1 MRRFRSLFVKCLAA
15 AVVACSAAT
24 PQPTVTP
31 TASAAAGEST
41 LRVLVT
47 SSVGGKPVSGARVCA
62 ATALGADI
70 CANAAADGAVSVHAA
85 PGTYFVRVSGP
96 PEQRWDVASRVAD
109 LRQGDGSLW
118 VELTPLHRISGRIRD
133 ESGANVAGAEA
144 CARPASDDPDVC
156 ARTAADGTYTI
167 DARAGIYRVQVS
179 GPPGGRLVGQWARGR
194 VFLEEADVLDART
207 NDVPNVDVT
216 LVRGFV
222 LSGIV
227 TFQGKVV
234 EDAQVCIRTLA
245 APLPWDCERTDKNG
259 RYAALRE
266 PGTYYVWTVPPGNIR
281 AVPQWYAGA
290 LTGVD
295 SSELRLSADRTVD
308 VDLTTGPQVSGF
320 VRTPSGDAVTG
331 ALVCID
337 TAFTTGRICRESD
350 GNGRYVITTR
360 PETYIISVYPP
371 AGSGLIAGYWN
382 GKRTW
387 NTADEVAVNGDV
399 TLDLT
404 LPQGVPV
411 SGTVKDAR
419 GIPVAGATINFLD
432 GELYAAAS
440 TDTDAAGRFNVAVR
454 PGRFTVEV
462 FPTFVGG
469 YIERVMTVDI
479 QGSQQLEVTLDDANT
494 TPP

>member
-1 MRRFRSLFVKCLAA
+1 MRPFPSFLVMCL
-15 AVVACSAAT
+15 VVAVAACTPSTAPQTAT
-24 PQPTVTP
+24 PT
-31 TASAAAGEST
+31 AAAGEST

-47 SSVGGKPVSGARVCA
+47 SSSGGQPVGGARVCA
-62 ATALGADI
+62 ARATGADI
-70 CANAAADGAVSVHAA
+70 CGSAAGDGTAVLHAA

-96 PEQRWDVASRVAD
+96 PEQRWEDATRVAD
-109 LRQGDGSLW
+109 LRQGDASLW
-118 VELTPLHRISGRIRD
+118 VELAPLHRISGRIRD
-133 ESGANVAGAEA
+133 EAGASVAGAEA
-144 CARPASDDPDVC
+144 CAHPASDDPEVC
-156 ARTAADGTYTI
+156 ARSGADGTYAI
-167 DARAGIYRVQVS
+167 DVKAGAYRVEVS

-194 VFLEEADVLDART
+194 VFLEEADVLDARM

-222 LSGIV
+222 LSGRV
-227 TFQGKVV
+227 MFEGKLV
-234 EDAQVCIRTLA
+234 EDAQVCVRTLA

-266 PGTYYVWTVPPGNIR
+266 PGTYYVWIVPPGNIR

-290 LTGVD
+290 LTGVG

-308 VDLTTGPQVSGF
+308 VDLTTGPQVSGV
-320 VRTPSGDAVTG
+320 VRTPSGDPVTG

-350 GNGRYVITTR
+350 GNGHYTITTR
-360 PETYIISVYPP
+360 PETYIISVYSP

-387 NTADEVAVNGDV
+387 NTADEVNVDGDV

-404 LPQGVPV
+404 VPQGVPV
-411 SGTVKDAR
+411 TGTVKDTR
-419 GIPVAGATINFLD
+419 GIPVAGATVNFLD
-432 GELYAAAS
+432 GQLYAAAS

-454 PGRFTVEV
+454 PGRFAVEV

-469 YIERVMTVDI
+469 YVERVMTVDV
-479 QGSQQLEVTLDDANT
+479 QGAQQIEVTLDDANT